1 MERYFEGTTPSEE
14 EIARLIVQAVAQGTL
29 IPMVCVSGK
38 TGVGLP
44 ELIEALAL
52 CALPPDAIVRT
63 AKNAAGEAV
72 EVKAD
77 PAGPLVAQVFKTRI
91 DPFVQ
96 KLNFIRVFSGTL
108 KKDSTVP
115 VVGVRKGVKLSA
127 LLHVQAE
134 ETEPIDEVGPG
145 GIVAVAKVE
154 DLHTGSSLGELG
166 DAAHPVPHA
175 DGRPGRHVRRAAA
188 TRASFPG
195 RCRRFARKIPPS
207 AAISTR
213 RPRRWSLPA

>member
-1 MERYFEGTTPSEE
+1 MERYFEGTPPTEE
-14 EIARLIVQAVAQGTL
+14 EIARLIVKAVAQGAL

-52 CALPPDAIVRT
+52 CACRPTPCVRK
-63 AKNAAGEAV
+63 AKNAAGEEV

-115 VVGVRKGVKLSA
+115 VVGVRKGVKLGA
-127 LLHVQAE
+127 LLDVQAE

-154 DLHTGSSLGELG
+154 DLHTGSSLGELAMPPIPFPTPMVGLAASPKSRG
-166 DAAHPVPHA
+166 DETKLS
-175 DGRPGRHVRRAAA
+175 G
-188 TRASFPG
+188 SLQ
-195 RCRRFARKIPPS
+195 KICEED
-207 AAISTR
+207 STFHRDLDR
-213 RPRRWSLPA
+213 RPRRWSSPA

>member
-1 MERYFEGTTPSEE
+1 MP
-14 EIARLIVQAVAQGTL
+14 RLIVKAVAQGSL

-44 ELIEALAL
+44 ELIDALAL
-52 CALPPDAIVRT
+52 CACRRTSLVRK
-63 AKNAAGEAV
+63 AKNAAGEEV

-115 VVGVRKGVKLSA
+115 VVGVRKGVKLGA
-127 LLHVQAE
+127 LLDVQAD

-154 DLHTGSSLGELG
+154 DLHTGTSLGELTH
-166 DAAHPVPHA
+166 AADPVPHA
-175 DGRPGRHVRRAAA
+175 DGRPGRQPEEPRRRGQALRLAAEDL
-188 TRASFPG
+188 RGGLHLPPRS
-195 RCRRFARKIPPS
+195 RR
-207 AAISTR
+207 R
-213 RPRRWSLPA
+213 RPRRWSSPA